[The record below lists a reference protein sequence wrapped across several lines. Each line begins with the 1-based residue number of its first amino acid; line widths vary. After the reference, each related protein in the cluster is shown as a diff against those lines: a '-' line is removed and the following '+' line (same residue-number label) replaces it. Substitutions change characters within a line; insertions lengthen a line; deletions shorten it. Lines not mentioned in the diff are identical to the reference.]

1 MNNLE
6 KTEGQS
12 IMNSLEKTEG
22 QSIMNS
28 LETHAITNEQSRDT
42 CNQ

>member
-42 CNQ
+42 CNH